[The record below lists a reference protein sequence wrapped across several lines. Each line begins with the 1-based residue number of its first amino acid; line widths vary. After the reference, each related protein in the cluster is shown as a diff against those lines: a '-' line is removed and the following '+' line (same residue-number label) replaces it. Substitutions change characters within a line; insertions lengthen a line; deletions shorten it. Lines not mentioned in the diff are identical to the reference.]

1 MPPVIYHTQLAERYW
16 DATYLDAIPQNNY
29 KNSTMFHQYLY
40 HEVTDLRQKL
50 AHLEREMQ
58 SQTWFKKLQALMGVI
73 GKIRESL
80 DLETVFKT
88 TATEVR
94 QLLNADRVAVYRFIP
109 ESDWN
114 EGEVVSEDV
123 LSQYSPS
130 LGAKVHDHC
139 FGEQF
144 AASYAKGYVQAV
156 TDIYKAR
163 LSPCHLRILKRF
175 QIRANLVVPLLQGQ
189 HLWGLLCIH
198 QCGQPREWQP
208 DEIEFAKQIGEHLA
222 IAIYQAELHLQTQR
236 QLVEIDRTQQQLRES
251 EKRYHQILDS
261 IGDMVLV
268 KGPQSKILWAN
279 QAFRDYYGMSEEELQ
294 GMVDAPFANPDHTLQ
309 YIKDDT
315 FVFET
320 GQTLEISEEPVVRH
334 DGELRLFST
343 VKTPIRNEDSQVTMT
358 VGVSRDMTER
368 KLAEEAVKASE
379 TKYRSLVETSQDM
392 IWSVD
397 AMGCYTFVNPAVKY
411 IYGYEPEEMIGRP
424 FSDFVTPEQ
433 SQKDLEV
440 FGRLL
445 TGESVFQ
452 HETTQIAKDGSMKH
466 LMFNAIALY
475 NDAGN
480 VLGTTGTATDITDRK
495 RAEAALQH
503 ANAELERRVEARTAE
518 LQQTFAALGA
528 SESRFRTIAATIP
541 GALFQFCS
549 RSGVWLVDYVS
560 DRVFALAGVTAA
572 EITQDINTFISRIHP
587 EDLESYI
594 ASVNTAIENL
604 SPWHYE
610 GRIVKPDGEI
620 RWWQG
625 DSMPTLRENGEIVF
639 CGVLFD
645 ITDRQKAET
654 AIRNSQRQLKE
665 AQRLAHVGNWE
676 LDAKTGTVTWSE
688 ELFRIHG
695 LEPAATAPSREEQI
709 ALIHPEDLE
718 LWHTEVQRG
727 VDFGIPFDFD
737 FRLYRPDGSL
747 RHLNA
752 LGRAETDA
760 TGFVVKLF
768 GTAIDITDRKAA
780 EAALREAAAE
790 LEDRVSD
797 RTAELSQAVSQLE
810 QEIGDRKNAEAA
822 VQISEQNLRTI
833 FNNVYDAIFIHDLEG
848 NILDVNNRMLEMYGV
863 TASQATQLSVKND
876 YSTNENPV
884 AEFGEIW
891 QRVIAGETAR
901 IEWKARRPNDGSTF
915 DAEIALS
922 KINLNGNVSIIA
934 NVRDISDRKLAELQL
949 QRAQHFME
957 SVLKTIPVG
966 VVAKDAQEL
975 RFVLWNPAA
984 EELLGFSAAEVMG
997 KNDYDFFP
1005 TEQADFS
1012 TAKDRQVLNSGQI
1025 VEIAEEDIETGKGE
1039 SRIFHTKKTSILG
1052 ADGKPQYLL
1061 AVTEDITDR
1070 KRAEIALRRSSA
1082 QLKQQADRE
1091 KLLNNL
1097 TTQIRNSLDFD
1108 SIITVAV
1115 KQIRAFLSI
1124 DRCHFA
1130 WYRDDKN
1137 DPVWEIIQE
1146 SRSPELPDLTGS
1158 YPASN
1163 FGTLGEKLFH
1173 LETLQIDD
1181 VQTLADPL
1189 WIECLSSMGYQSM
1202 LAIPMQALSGVV
1214 SAVSCSHSA
1223 AVRPWTESEVE
1234 LLQAITVQLAI
1245 ALNQAD
1251 LYAQTRNKA
1260 QELEQTLQQLRSAQS
1275 QLIQGEKMSSLG
1287 QLVAGVAHEI
1297 NNPVNFIYGNLT
1309 HANEYTQDLLHLI
1322 ELYQKHY
1329 PNPVPEILEEVE
1341 TIELDFLMDDLPK
1354 LLSSM
1359 KVGADRIQQIVASL
1373 RTFSRMDEAEMKAVN
1388 IHDGIDSTLMILQH
1402 RLKAKHNHPEIPV
1415 IKEYGNLPLVECYAG
1430 QLNQVF
1436 MNVLSNALDALEE
1449 SDLRRS
1455 AEEMRENPSIIS
1467 IKTEMPKPDR
1477 VLVLISDNGPGMPE
1491 SVRNRLFD
1499 PFFTTKPVGKG
1510 TGMGLSISYQIVT
1523 DRHNG
1528 SLQCTSSPG
1537 NGAEFAIEIP
1547 LKTSY

>member
-1 MPPVIYHTQLAERYW
+1 
-16 DATYLDAIPQNNY
+16 
-29 KNSTMFHQYLY
+29 MFHEYLY
-40 HEVTDLRQKL
+40 QEVTNLREKL
-50 AHLEREMQ
+50 ARLEREMQ
-58 SQTWFKKLQALMGVI
+58 SQTWFKKLEALMGVI

-80 DLETVFKT
+80 DLETIFKI

-94 QLLNADRVAVYRFIP
+94 QLLNADRVAVYRFLP

-123 LSQYSPS
+123 LPQYSPS

-144 AASYAKGYVQAV
+144 AANYAKGYVQAV
-156 TDIYKAR
+156 SDIYKAR

-198 QCGQPREWQP
+198 SCGQPRDWQE
-208 DEIEFAKQIGEHLA
+208 DEIEFAKQVGEHLA
-222 IAIYQAELHLQTQR
+222 VAIYQAQLHSQTQR
-236 QLVEIDRTQQQLRES
+236 QLAEIESAQQKLRDS
-251 EKRYHQILDS
+251 EKKYHQILDS

-268 KGPQSKILWAN
+268 KGPQSKIVWAN

-294 GMVDAPFANPDHTLQ
+294 GILDAPFNNPDNTLQ
-309 YIKDDT
+309 YIKDDA

-320 GQTLEISEEPVVRH
+320 GQTLQILEEPAVRH
-334 DGELRLFST
+334 DGEVRLFST
-343 VKTPIRNEDSQVTMT
+343 VKTPIRNEDGQVTMT

-368 KLAEEAVKASE
+368 KQAEEAVKASE

-397 AMGCYTFVNPAVKY
+397 AIGCYTFVNPAVKY
-411 IYGYEPEEMIGRP
+411 IYGYEPEEMLGRP

-445 TGESVFQ
+445 TGELVFQ
-452 HETTQIAKDGSMKH
+452 HESTQIASDGSIKH

-475 NDAGN
+475 DETGN

-495 RAEAALQH
+495 RAESALQE
-503 ANAELERRVEARTAE
+503 ANAQLERRVEARTAE
-518 LQQTFAALGA
+518 LRQTFAALTA
-528 SESRFRTIAATIP
+528 SEAKFRTIAATIP

-549 RSGVWLVDYVS
+549 SQGVWRVDYIS
-560 DRVFALAGVTAA
+560 DRVFDISGLTAA
-572 EITQDINTFISRIHP
+572 EMMQDINTFISRVHP

-594 ASVNTAIENL
+594 ASVNAAVENL
-604 SPWHYE
+604 FLWHYE
-610 GRIVKPDGEI
+610 GRVVKPDGEI

-625 DSMPTLRENGEIVF
+625 DSMPTRNENGEIVF
-639 CGVLFD
+639 CGVLLD
-645 ITDRQKAET
+645 ITDRKVAET
-654 AIRNSQRQLKE
+654 AIRDSQRQLKE

-676 LDAKTGTVTWSE
+676 LDTATGTVTWSE
-688 ELFRIHG
+688 ELFRIFG
-695 LEPAATAPSREEQI
+695 LEPAAAAPTREEQI

-718 LWHTEVQRG
+718 LWGTEVQRG
-727 VDFGIPFDFD
+727 IDEAAPFDFD
-737 FRLYRPDGSL
+737 FRIYRPDGSL
-747 RHLNA
+747 RQVNA

-760 TGFVVKLF
+760 SGSVVNLF

-797 RTAELSQAVSQLE
+797 RTAELSQAVTQLE
-810 QEIGDRKNAEAA
+810 QEIGDRFLAEAA
-822 VQISEQNLRTI
+822 LQGSEQNLRTI
-833 FNNVYDAIFIHDLEG
+833 FNNVYDAIFIQDLEG

-863 TASQATQLSVKND
+863 SREQAMKSSITKD
-876 YSTNENPV
+876 YSSDQNPIQLMRELWEKV
-884 AEFGEIW
+884 LSGES
-891 QRVIAGETAR
+891 TR

-915 DAEIALS
+915 DAEIAVS
-922 KINLNGNVSIIA
+922 RIHLNGNLGVIA
-934 NVRDISDRKLAELQL
+934 NVRDISDRKLAEAELQS
-949 QRAQHFME
+949 AQQFME

-1005 TEQADFS
+1005 TEQADLF
-1012 TAKDRQVLNSGQI
+1012 TAKDREVLNSGQI
-1025 VEIAEEDIETGKGE
+1025 VEIAEEEIETGQGE
-1039 SRIFHTKKTSILG
+1039 SRIFHTKKTAILD

-1061 AVTEDITDR
+1061 AVTEDVTDR
-1070 KRAEIALRRSSA
+1070 KLAEIALRRSSA

-1091 KLLNNL
+1091 KLLNSL

-1108 SIITVAV
+1108 SIIAVAV
-1115 KQIRAFLSI
+1115 KEIRAFMQI

-1130 WYRDDKN
+1130 WYRSDGN
-1137 DPVWEIIQE
+1137 DAFWEIIQE
-1146 SRSPELPDLTGS
+1146 SRRTELPDLTGS

-1163 FGTLGEKLFH
+1163 FGTLGEQLLH

-1181 VQTLADPL
+1181 VQALGDPL

-1223 AVRPWTESEVE
+1223 AVRPWTEGEVE

-1260 QELEQTLQQLRSAQS
+1260 RELEQTLKQLTSAQS
-1275 QLIQGEKMSSLG
+1275 QLIQSEKMSSLG

-1297 NNPVNFIYGNLT
+1297 NNPVNFIYGNLS
-1309 HANEYTQDLLHLI
+1309 HAKDYTQDLLHLI
-1322 ELYQKHY
+1322 ELYQNHY
-1329 PNPVPEILEEVE
+1329 PDPVPEILEEVE
-1341 TIELDFLMDDLPK
+1341 AIELDFLMDDLPK

-1359 KVGADRIQQIVASL
+1359 KVGADRIQLIVASL

-1388 IHDGIDSTLMILQH
+1388 IHEGIDSTLMILQH
-1402 RLKAKHNHPEIPV
+1402 RLKAKHNHPEIEV
-1415 IKEYGNLPLVECYAG
+1415 IKEYSKLPLVECYAG

-1455 AEEMRENPSIIS
+1455 AEEMRQNPSIIS

-1477 VLVLISDNGPGMPE
+1477 VLVRIADNGPGMTE
-1491 SVRNRLFD
+1491 TVRNRLFD

-1510 TGMGLSISYQIVT
+1510 TGMGLSISYQIVA

-1528 SLQCTSSPG
+1528 SLKCTSSPG
-1537 NGAEFAIEIP
+1537 QGAEFAIEIP
-1547 LKTSY
+1547 LKANC